1 MHFLLSHVYTYNS
14 LFFTLTHLLIKGHMG
29 WHKLHRGWLGGVA
42 IGEGGTGVGQ
52 LIQLCLRQ
60 LGRVKGERFKLCAH
74 MHMYMHVHAKKIG
87 VTMERKELYGV

>member
-60 LGRVKGERFKLCAH
+60 LGRVKGERLT
-74 MHMYMHVHAKKIG
+74 VHTCTCTCMRARIG